1 MLSCTD
7 PAVTPVEAD
16 AYALPPQRAL
26 DLHRRNR
33 GYPDGQLAWRLE
45 ERLRMLCSLRIL
57 RSLGVLVDYP
67 PTVHRMGSRSTAQRG
82 RSGSMNLSY
91 CS

>member
-7 PAVTPVEAD
+7 PAVTTVEAD

-33 GYPDGQLAWRLE
+33 GYPDGQLAWQHNRPLVVVMHHASHPGKLLE
-45 ERLRMLCSLRIL
+45 IALVLWS
-57 RSLGVLVDYP
+57 GV
-67 PTVHRMGSRSTAQRG
+67 
-82 RSGSMNLSY
+82 
-91 CS
+91 